1 MAYTIDDESHP
12 QSAYSPGV
20 VQDEE
25 ELPRIIFYP
34 EHIVDNIVQPS
45 AIALDDLR
53 SRGFSVDRRQYAQ
66 QDIMQQNIA
75 NLRNRQQE
83 ARQVDY
89 IARLQC
95 RTVRNIQDSD
105 AERAFIVID
114 TAYEIN
120 IAHASIYSAKPRTD
134 AHLRRLRNQLLALLE
149 TRCNLADLFP

>member
-1 MAYTIDDESHP
+1 MAYTIDDELRP

-25 ELPRIIFYP
+25 ELLRIIFYP

-53 SRGFSVDRRQYAQ
+53 SGGFSVDRRQYAQ

-95 RTVRNIQDSD
+95 RSVRNIQDRN